1 MTIRHMKIFVA
12 VCRQGSVT
20 GAAQALY
27 LAQPSVSLAIRELE
41 EYYGVRLFDR
51 ISRRM
56 QLTQEGRQMFSYAS
70 HIVSLFDEME
80 QSIKN
85 WDSLGTLRV
94 GSSITIGNFLMPRLT
109 ALFYRSHPD
118 MKVEVH
124 IDNSEEIE
132 RMVLKGE
139 LDFALIEG
147 SAHSPAV
154 VCERFSDDHLVVV
167 CGGSH
172 PFSVRREITLEEL
185 LTCDFL
191 LREKGSGTRELVD
204 SVLLLH
210 DVSVEP
216 VWESTSTGALVAAVA
231 QGLGISILPHM
242 LAQPGLKAKQLHEL
256 KVTGVE
262 FRRRYFLIRHQRKF
276 LSGSAQDFIRL
287 VKERYSYL

>member
-94 GSSITIGNFLMPRLT
+94 GSSISFSSIQCKSVTNFFFSSGMMTNPPPKVQALMVKVDQNSCQYTRRP
-109 ALFYRSHPD
+109 FFISSSPFWSHYIACNFIS
-118 MKVEVH
+118 K
-124 IDNSEEIE
+124 I
-132 RMVLKGE
+132 VL
-139 LDFALIEG
+139 
-147 SAHSPAV
+147 
-154 VCERFSDDHLVVV
+154 
-167 CGGSH
+167 
-172 PFSVRREITLEEL
+172 
-185 LTCDFL
+185 
-191 LREKGSGTRELVD
+191 
-204 SVLLLH
+204 
-210 DVSVEP
+210 
-216 VWESTSTGALVAAVA
+216 
-231 QGLGISILPHM
+231 
-242 LAQPGLKAKQLHEL
+242 
-256 KVTGVE
+256 
-262 FRRRYFLIRHQRKF
+262 
-276 LSGSAQDFIRL
+276 
-287 VKERYSYL
+287 

>member
-1 MTIRHMKIFVA
+1 MTIRHMKIFVT

-27 LAQPSVSLAIRELE
+27 LAQPSVSLAIKELE

-56 QLTQEGRQMFSYAS
+56 QLTEEGRQMFSYAS

-109 ALFYRSHPD
+109 ALFYRSHPN
-118 MKVEVH
+118 MQVQVH

-132 RMVLKGE
+132 HRVLRGE

-147 SAHSPAV
+147 TAHSPAIL
-154 VCERFSDDHLVVV
+154 CERFFDDRLVVV

-172 PFSVRREITLEEL
+172 PFTVRREITPAEL
-185 LTCDFL
+185 SGCDFL
-191 LREKGSGTRELVD
+191 LRERGSGTRELAD

-210 DVSVEP
+210 DITVTP
-216 VWESTSTGALVAAVA
+216 VWESTSTGALIAAVA
-231 QGLGISILPHM
+231 EGLGVSILPYM
-242 LAQPGLKAKQLHEL
+242 LAKPGLKSKQLHEL
-256 KVTGVE
+256 KVTGVA
-262 FRRRYFLIRHQRKF
+262 FSRRFFLIHHRRKF
-276 LSGSAQDFIRL
+276 LTKSAQDFIRL
-287 VKERYSYL
+287 AKERSAFL